1 MKVTSISRKLLTRVL
16 SVYFVLTICVTGVQI
31 AAEYFYT
38 KSHINSELLTLQ
50 KTISGSLTRAVW
62 ELNTQQAIDISEGL
76 IAIPLIKG
84 ITVTD
89 EANNI
94 ITQLGE
100 VLSGSN
106 QIAQDN
112 LTGLANFN
120 PLSEYQSI
128 SSLSD
133 GLFGHSFPLIFEFS
147 GRTTT
152 VGTVTLLSSNDV
164 IFSRIDVGIYFLI
177 GNAMVKTAFL
187 VFLFLVAFTK
197 LLTEPLQELIDQM
210 KQLDLNDPE
219 ASKFHMINAEKNEL
233 SILEDAYNNLIDELI
248 EFQEKLSLS
257 ERETSFA
264 NEKLDEQNLAL
275 EQEVAKKTS
284 TLSSTL
290 LRMEVQQKEML
301 TQQKQL
307 TEENNRR
314 RKTETTLIT
323 TNKDLKSSIQELS
336 KAQDRLLEAEKMAS
350 LGQLSAEV
358 SHEINTPIG
367 ISITS
372 TSYLSDSINKLN
384 QDINDQKLSKR
395 TIDLFIAN
403 AQQSVALLSNNLQ
416 RSAELITS
424 FKQVAVDQTND
435 KVRLIS
441 VAKYLDEII
450 QSIHPKL
457 KKTTHRIKV
466 NCDPHI
472 EVYSHPG
479 AIAQII
485 INLLI
490 NSIIHGFN
498 EINRGEMTI
507 DITLEHHQLII
518 NYRDNGVGL
527 KQDELALLFNAFY
540 TTKGEQGGTGLGT
553 HIIKNLVE
561 DTLNGSIHAESKLG
575 EGLYYQITL
584 PDMRYS

>member
-1 MKVTSISRKLLTRVL
+1 MKITSISRKLLTRVL
-16 SVYFVLTICVTGVQI
+16 SVYFILTISVTGVQI
-31 AAEYFYT
+31 IAEYFNT

-62 ELNTQQAIDISEGL
+62 ELNTKQAVDISEGL

-89 EANNI
+89 EANDI

-100 VLSGSN
+100 VLTLP
-106 QIAQDN
+106 AQ
-112 LTGLANFN
+112 TSQEAY
-120 PLSEYQSI
+120 SEHQSI
-128 SSLSD
+128 SSLSE

-164 IFSRIDVGIYFLI
+164 IFSRIEVGIYFLI
-177 GNAMVKTAFL
+177 GNAIVKTAFL
-187 VFLFLVAFTK
+187 VFLFSLAFTK
-197 LLTEPLQELIDQM
+197 LLTEPLQELTDQM
-210 KQLDLNDPE
+210 KQLDLHDPE
-219 ASKFHMINAEKNEL
+219 ASKFHSMNNERDEL
-233 SILEDAYNNLIDELI
+233 NILEDAYNNLIDELI
-248 EFQEKLSLS
+248 EFKDKLALS
-257 ERETSFA
+257 QRETNSA
-264 NEKLDEQNLAL
+264 NDKLDEQNLLL

-301 TQQKQL
+301 KQQHQL
-307 TEENNRR
+307 EAENSRR
-314 RKTETTLIT
+314 RKTESTLIT
-323 TNKDLKSSIQELS
+323 TNKDLKSSIIELS
-336 KAQDRLLEAEKMAS
+336 KAQDRLLEAEKMSS

-372 TSYLSDSINKLN
+372 TSYLSDVINKLQ
-384 QDINDQKLSKR
+384 QDINEKKLSKR
-395 TIDLFIAN
+395 TIDSFIVN
-403 AQQSVALLSNNLQ
+403 AQQSIDLLLNNLQ
-416 RSAELITS
+416 RAAELITS

-435 KVRLIS
+435 KVRLIN

-457 KKTTHRIKV
+457 KKTTHCIKV
-466 NCDPHI
+466 HCDPHI
-472 EVYSHPG
+472 EIYTHPG

-485 INLLI
+485 INLII
-490 NSIIHGFN
+490 NSIAHGFPN
-498 EINRGEMTI
+498 INRGEMTI
-507 DITLEHHQLII
+507 DISMVQQRLII
-518 NYRDNGVGL
+518 LYSDNGVGVNEQQL
-527 KQDELALLFNAFY
+527 EKLFDPFY
-540 TTKGEQGGTGLGT
+540 TTQANKGGTGLGT
-553 HIIKNLVE
+553 HIIKNLIV
-561 DTLNGSIHAESKLG
+561 DTLNGSIDASSKEN
-575 EGLYYQITL
+575 EGLSYSMTF

>member
-248 EFQEKLSLS
+248 EFQEKLYLS

>member
-31 AAEYFYT
+31 VVEYFYT
-38 KSHINSELLTLQ
+38 KSNINSELLTLQ
-50 KTISGSLTRAVW
+50 KTIRGSLTRAVW
-62 ELNTQQAIDISEGL
+62 ELNTQQAVAISEGL
-76 IAIPLIKG
+76 IDIPLIKG

-100 VLSGSN
+100 VLSIPN
-106 QIAQDN
+106 QRSQDN
-112 LTGLANFN
+112 LTQLTSLTA
-120 PLSEYQSI
+120 LSEHQSI

-133 GLFGHSFPLIFEFS
+133 GLFGHSFPLIFEFQD
-147 GRTTT
+147 RTTT

-177 GNAMVKTAFL
+177 GNALVKTAFL
-187 VFLFLVAFTK
+187 VFLFLLAFTK

-219 ASKFHMINAEKNEL
+219 ASKFHILNAEKNEL

-257 ERETSFA
+257 QRETNLA
-264 NEKLDEQNLAL
+264 NDKLDEQNFAL

-290 LRMEVQQKEML
+290 LRMEIQQREML

-314 RKTETTLIT
+314 RKTEITLMN
-323 TNKDLKSSIQELS
+323 TNKDLKSSIHELS
-336 KAQDRLLEAEKMAS
+336 KAQDRLLEAEKMSS

-372 TSYLSDSINKLN
+372 TSYLSDIINKLN
-384 QDINDQKLSKR
+384 QDINEQKLSKR

-403 AQQSVALLSNNLQ
+403 AKQSVALLSNNLQ

-435 KVRLIS
+435 KVRLIC

-472 EVYSHPG
+472 EIFTHPG
-479 AIAQII
+479 AIAQIV

-490 NSIIHGFN
+490 NSITHGFN
-498 EINRGEMTI
+498 DINRGEMTI
-507 DITLEHHQLII
+507 DISLENHRLII
-518 NYRDNGVGL
+518 DYRDNGAGL
-527 KQDELALLFNAFY
+527 EADELAQLFNAFY
-540 TTKGEQGGTGLGT
+540 TTKSDKGGTGLGT
-553 HIIKNLVE
+553 HIVRNLVE
-561 DTLNGSIHAESKLG
+561 DTLNGSIYAKSELG
-575 EGLYYQITL
+575 QGLSYQITL

>member
-16 SVYFVLTICVTGVQI
+16 SVYFILTICVTGVQI
-31 AAEYFYT
+31 VVEYFYT
-38 KSHINSELLTLQ
+38 KSNINSELLTLQ
-50 KTISGSLTRAVW
+50 KTIRGSLTRAVW
-62 ELNTQQAIDISEGL
+62 ELNTQQAIAISEGL

-100 VLSGSN
+100 VLS
-106 QIAQDN
+106 APKQDSQEN
-112 LTGLANFN
+112 LTQLTGLSA
-120 PLSEYQSI
+120 LSGHQSI

-133 GLFGHSFPLIFEFS
+133 GLFGHSFPLIFEFQD
-147 GRTTT
+147 RTTT

-187 VFLFLVAFTK
+187 VFLFLLAFTK

-219 ASKFHMINAEKNEL
+219 ASKFHILNAEKNEL
-233 SILEDAYNNLIDELI
+233 SILEDAYNNLIDELV

-257 ERETSFA
+257 QRETSLA
-264 NEKLDEQNLAL
+264 NDKLDEQNFAL

-314 RKTETTLIT
+314 RKTETTLMN
-323 TNKDLKSSIQELS
+323 TNKDLKSSIHELS
-336 KAQDRLLEAEKMAS
+336 KAQDRLLEAEKMSS

-372 TSYLSDSINKLN
+372 TSYLSDIINKLN
-384 QDINDQKLSKR
+384 QDINDKKLSKR

-403 AQQSVALLSNNLQ
+403 AKQSVALLSNNLQ

-435 KVRLIS
+435 KVRIIC

-472 EVYSHPG
+472 EIYTHPG

-498 EINRGEMTI
+498 DINRGEMTI
-507 DITLEHHQLII
+507 DISLENHQLII
-518 NYRDNGVGL
+518 DYRDNGIGL
-527 KQDELALLFNAFY
+527 KPDELAQLFNAFY
-540 TTKGEQGGTGLGT
+540 TTKGDKGGTGLGT

-561 DTLNGSIHAESKLG
+561 DTLNGSIYAKSEIG
-575 EGLYYQITL
+575 QGLSYQITI

>member
-1 MKVTSISRKLLTRVL
+1 MKITSISRKLLTRVL
-16 SVYFVLTICVTGVQI
+16 SVYFILTISVTGVQI
-31 AAEYFYT
+31 IAEYFNT

-62 ELNTQQAIDISEGL
+62 ELNTKQAVDISEGL

-89 EANNI
+89 EANDI

-100 VLSGSN
+100 VLTLPAETS
-106 QIAQDN
+106 QEAY
-112 LTGLANFN
+112 
-120 PLSEYQSI
+120 SEHQSI
-128 SSLSD
+128 SSLSE

-164 IFSRIDVGIYFLI
+164 IFSRIEVGIYFLI
-177 GNAMVKTAFL
+177 GNAIVKTAFL
-187 VFLFLVAFTK
+187 VFLFSLAFAK
-197 LLTEPLQELIDQM
+197 LLTEPLQELTEQM
-210 KQLDLNDPE
+210 KQLDLHDPE
-219 ASKFHMINAEKNEL
+219 ASKFHSMNNEKNEIN
-233 SILEDAYNNLIDELI
+233 ILEDAYNNLIDELV
-248 EFQEKLSLS
+248 EFKDKLALS
-257 ERETSFA
+257 QRETNLA
-264 NEKLDEQNLAL
+264 NDKLDEQNLLL

-301 TQQKQL
+301 KQQHEL
-307 TEENNRR
+307 EAENNRR
-314 RKTETTLIT
+314 RKTESTLIT
-323 TNKDLKSSIQELS
+323 TNKDLKSSIIELS
-336 KAQDRLLEAEKMAS
+336 KAQDRLLEAEKMSS

-372 TSYLSDSINKLN
+372 TSYLSDIINKLQ

-395 TIDLFIAN
+395 TIDSFIGN
-403 AQQSVALLSNNLQ
+403 AKHSVELLLNNLQ
-416 RSAELITS
+416 RAAELIAS

-435 KVRLIS
+435 KVRLIN

-457 KKTTHRIKV
+457 KKTNHCVKIH
-466 NCDPHI
+466 CDPHI
-472 EVYSHPG
+472 EIYTHPG

-485 INLLI
+485 INLII
-490 NSIIHGFN
+490 NSIAHGFSN
-498 EINRGEMTI
+498 INRGEMAI
-507 DITLEHHQLII
+507 DVTVEQQRLVILFT
-518 NYRDNGVGL
+518 DNGTGVD
-527 KQDELALLFNAFY
+527 DEQLEQLFDPFY
-540 TTKGEQGGTGLGT
+540 TTQANNGGTGLGT
-553 HIIKNLVE
+553 HIIKNLVV
-561 DTLNGSIHAESKLG
+561 DTLNGSINAYSKVG
-575 EGLYYQITL
+575 EGLSYRMTF